1 MKLLSV
7 FTDEVV
13 YPLRYAQWYGDD
25 GNAYDFASNGDLADL
40 ERIHPRWSFEREL
53 EAWGINDIKPAKQP

>member
-1 MKLLSV
+1 MKLISI

-25 GNAYDFASNGDLADL
+25 GNAYDFASNDDLADL

-53 EAWGINDIKPAKQP
+53 EGWGINDIKPGKQL